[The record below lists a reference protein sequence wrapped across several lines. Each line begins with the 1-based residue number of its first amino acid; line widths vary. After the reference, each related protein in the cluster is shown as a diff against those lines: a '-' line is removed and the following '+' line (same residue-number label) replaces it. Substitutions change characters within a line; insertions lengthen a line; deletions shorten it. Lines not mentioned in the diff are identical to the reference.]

1 MKKIEN
7 FVKHTFKDIPKEG
20 KAEVIKTVTS
30 ILIEKIEDLIESGLP
45 EKEMKKE
52 VFKHFSEAD
61 IIISAAAVADFRPK
75 EVFEG
80 KIKKEKRQKTLTHYK
95 NDLLF
100 SGVGTVIII
109 CILLYINLYFSPTL
123 LWFVIPS
130 IAILWWPLAILYNL
144 LNKRENRKV
153 DKDE

>member
-30 ILIEKIEDLIESGLP
+30 TLVEKIEDLIESGLP
-45 EKEMKKE
+45 EKEAIDKTVVEFGTVEDYFQNFEKKT
-52 VFKHFSEAD
+52 
-61 IIISAAAVADFRPK
+61 
-75 EVFEG
+75 
-80 KIKKEKRQKTLTHYK
+80 KKEKRKETLTHYK

>member
-20 KAEVIKTVTS
+20 KTEVIKSVTES
-30 ILIEKIEDLIESGLP
+30 LIEKIEDLIESGLT
-45 EKEMKKE
+45 EKEAIDKTVVEFGTVEDYFQNFKKTT
-52 VFKHFSEAD
+52 
-61 IIISAAAVADFRPK
+61 
-75 EVFEG
+75 
-80 KIKKEKRQKTLTHYK
+80 KKEKRLKTINHYK

-100 SGVGTVIII
+100 SGVGSIIII
-109 CILLYINLYFSPTL
+109 CILLYINLTFTPSI

-144 LNKRENRKV
+144 LNKRENRKS
-153 DKDE
+153 DKNE